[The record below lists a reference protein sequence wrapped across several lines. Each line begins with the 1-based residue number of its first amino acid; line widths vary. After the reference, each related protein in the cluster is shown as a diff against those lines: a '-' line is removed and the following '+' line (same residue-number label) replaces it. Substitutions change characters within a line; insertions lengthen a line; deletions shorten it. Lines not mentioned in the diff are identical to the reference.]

1 VSVTTVLIYLA
12 GFTAGI
18 GAIGVVLSQHALY
31 SALSLIC
38 NMVSLAVLFLLLN
51 AQFLAAVQVIIYAG
65 AVMVLF
71 VFIIA
76 LLSPGSETETEH
88 DIWRQRT
95 YFSMGAVAV
104 VAMTILIAVLALHG
118 TTYDKSTGQLHGQ
131 KYALLAQPDDAI
143 SFQYDVDTVNANGN
157 VQTVGGAL
165 FTRFLLPFEITS
177 ALLLVAA
184 IGAVYLTRRPPHDRP
199 G

>member
-1 VSVTTVLIYLA
+1 MSVSSWLIYIA
-12 GFTAGI
+12 GFAAGL
-18 GAIGVVLSQHALY
+18 GALGVVLSQHALY
-31 SALSLIC
+31 SALSLIV

-76 LLSPGSETETEH
+76 LLNPGSETETERG
-88 DIWRQRT
+88 IWRQRS
-95 YFSMGAVAV
+95 YFGLGAIGV
-104 VAMTILIAVLALHG
+104 VATTILVAALALNN

-131 KYALLAQPDDAI
+131 KYALLAQPDDTI
-143 SFQYDVDTVNANGN
+143 SFQYDPDTVNQTGN
-157 VQTVGGAL
+157 VQTIGGVL

-184 IGAVYLTRRPPHDRP
+184 IGAVYLTRRPQRNL
-199 G
+199 